1 MKFNRSYPDSRMR
14 RIRKSSGLRDMLAET
29 TLSKSDLIQP
39 IFIKESLKGTEEIK
53 SMPGIN
59 RLGLDILDGEIE
71 KIIDL
76 GIKSIAVFPVID
88 DFLSNITMLVDNTVF
103 SIFAW
108 ILLNPEP
115 VSVYNV
121 IMIYIL
127 GTYLL
132 RIIIALL
139 DTPFI
144 YIAKFFIKKTDV

>member
-1 MKFNRSYPDSRMR
+1 MR

-88 DFLSNITMLVDNTVF
+88 EDKKDEKVNEDDFVSFLFLF
-103 SIFAW
+103 SSTF
-108 ILLNPEP
+108 
-115 VSVYNV
+115 
-121 IMIYIL
+121 
-127 GTYLL
+127 
-132 RIIIALL
+132 
-139 DTPFI
+139 
-144 YIAKFFIKKTDV
+144 KFLASFKTFFGKT